1 MMNEMIDKVFS
12 HIKSK
17 SSSKIILLNNRE
29 VISWLFGDTSFLAKN
44 NKEHED
50 IWGREILKLKRPDL
64 KLDKQWTNK
73 FGEHIAEE
81 LYILMG
87 YNPTKPIIKEHH
99 QPDLEID
106 DAIIEVKTGTYY
118 TSGTAHEK
126 ILGCAFK
133 YAEVPDLY
141 NKPLK
146 VVCIGGAEKLCRER
160 YGILDCSEKSIK
172 KRLYVDFFKE
182 NKIEFVGITSIL
194 QTMIPNT

>member
-1 MMNEMIDKVFS
+1 MEEMITKVFE

-17 SSSKIILLNNRE
+17 PNSKIILLNNRE
-29 VISWLFGDTSFLAKN
+29 VISWLFGDTSFLATN
-44 NKEHED
+44 NKENED
-50 IWGREILKLKRPDL
+50 VWGREVLKLKRPDL

-73 FGEHIAEE
+73 FGEHICEE
-81 LYILMG
+81 LYTLLGFDIK
-87 YNPTKPIIKEHH
+87 KPIIKEHY

-133 YAEVPDLY
+133 YAEVPELY

-146 VVCIGGAEKLCRER
+146 IICIGGAEKLSKER
-160 YGILDCSEKSIK
+160 YGILEGTSCSPK
-172 KRLYVDFFKE
+172 KKMYIDFFKE
-182 NKIEFVGITSIL
+182 NKIEYEGITSIL
-194 QTMIPNT
+194 QSMIPDES

>member
-1 MMNEMIDKVFS
+1 MDVMIDKVFS

-44 NKEHED
+44 NKENED
-50 IWGREILKLKRPDL
+50 VWGREVLKLKRPDL

-73 FGEHIAEE
+73 FGEHICEE
-81 LYILMG
+81 LYTLLG
-87 YNPTKPIIKEHH
+87 YEPTKPVIKEHY

-133 YAEVPDLY
+133 YSEVPDLY

-146 VVCIGGAEKLCRER
+146 IICIGGAEKLSKER
-160 YGILDCSEKSIK
+160 YGILQGPVCSSK
-172 KRLYVDFFKE
+172 KRLYIDFFKE
-182 NKIEFVGITSIL
+182 NKIEYIAITSIL
-194 QTMIPNT
+194 QLMIPNDS

>member
-1 MMNEMIDKVFS
+1 MEEMITKVFE

-17 SSSKIILLNNRE
+17 PNSKIILLNNRE
-29 VISWLFGDTSFLAKN
+29 VISWLFGDTSFLDKN
-44 NKEHED
+44 NKEFED
-50 IWGREILKLKRPDL
+50 GWGREVLKLKRPDL

-73 FGEHIAEE
+73 FGEHICEE
-81 LYILMG
+81 LYTFLGNDIK
-87 YNPTKPIIKEHH
+87 KPIIKEHY

-133 YAEVPDLY
+133 YSEVPELY

-146 VVCIGGAEKLCRER
+146 IICVGGAEKLCKNN
-160 YGILDCSEKSIK
+160 YGILEGSKCSPQK
-172 KRLYVDFFKE
+172 KKYIDFFKE
-182 NKIEFVGITSIL
+182 NKIEYVGITSIL
-194 QTMIPNT
+194 ESLIDS